1 MTVRG
6 LLVAVAG
13 VAVGLRGG
21 SPAATTGPAEMIR
34 LDAVV
39 VDGSGRPIH
48 GLRPADFELS
58 DSGERQA
65 VETVSPQPSGGGR
78 LIAIFLDEFHV
89 DAGEATVRVREALVR
104 FVDTDLRA
112 GDLVAV
118 MRPLDPLNAISV
130 SQDRAVIRS
139 AVENFNGRKGDY
151 SARTPFEEQFM
162 SRSPRSAD
170 ASRAQV
176 VASALQALAVR
187 LGGVREGRKSLVLVS
202 EGFAPSLSRGSDRLA
217 AGLRPVVYTAD
228 RYDVAIYPVNPLL
241 GVTVD
246 AQNEAAETLRRLS
259 AETGGIASIG
269 RRDLGAVLRQ
279 AVEDLDDYYLV
290 SYRASRP
297 PDGTFHP
304 VELRV
309 NRRDA
314 IVRTRAGYWA
324 LDSTLQ
330 PVPRFSAA
338 LPSIPARPQHA
349 SPFIRP
355 WVGTS
360 QGPDGLT
367 SVTVA
372 WEPGATPP
380 RNQVVASITLRVMAD
395 DGRVVF
401 QDRVV
406 AGQSITF
413 NASPGHVSLEMTVE
427 GENGT
432 AIDRDSRG
440 MQVPNL
446 RVTTPTFATAQVL
459 RTRSARA
466 FALASHDP
474 EAVPSA
480 SRAFSRTERLL
491 LRIPVYGADEGTL
504 DVTATLLNRAG
515 SPMRSLTRIPAILP
529 PGVVQFD
536 LPLSSLAP
544 DEYRVELVA
553 TTKGTSP
560 TAEARDVVLFRVTD

>member
-48 GLRPADFELS
+48 GLRLADFELS

-65 VETVSPQPSGGGR
+65 VETVSAQPSGGGR

-202 EGFAPSLSRGSDRLA
+202 EGFAPSVSRGSDRLA

-241 GVTVD
+241 GVIDPTYTGLTCG
-246 AQNEAAETLRRLS
+246 AET
-259 AETGGIASIG
+259 
-269 RRDLGAVLRQ
+269 
-279 AVEDLDDYYLV
+279 
-290 SYRASRP
+290 
-297 PDGTFHP
+297 
-304 VELRV
+304 
-309 NRRDA
+309 
-314 IVRTRAGYWA
+314 
-324 LDSTLQ
+324 
-330 PVPRFSAA
+330 
-338 LPSIPARPQHA
+338 
-349 SPFIRP
+349 
-355 WVGTS
+355 
-360 QGPDGLT
+360 
-367 SVTVA
+367 
-372 WEPGATPP
+372 
-380 RNQVVASITLRVMAD
+380 
-395 DGRVVF
+395 
-401 QDRVV
+401 
-406 AGQSITF
+406 
-413 NASPGHVSLEMTVE
+413 
-427 GENGT
+427 
-432 AIDRDSRG
+432 
-440 MQVPNL
+440 
-446 RVTTPTFATAQVL
+446 
-459 RTRSARA
+459 
-466 FALASHDP
+466 
-474 EAVPSA
+474 
-480 SRAFSRTERLL
+480 
-491 LRIPVYGADEGTL
+491 
-504 DVTATLLNRAG
+504 
-515 SPMRSLTRIPAILP
+515 
-529 PGVVQFD
+529 
-536 LPLSSLAP
+536 
-544 DEYRVELVA
+544 
-553 TTKGTSP
+553 
-560 TAEARDVVLFRVTD
+560 